1 MMEYEAVRE
10 RQDAMRRSFER
21 EWLAMAARSRPGPRR
36 TLRVAAGT
44 GLARLGL
51 RLAGRT
57 AVWAALGEAR

>member
-10 RQDAMRRSFER
+10 RQDAIRRSVER
-21 EWLAMAARSRPGPRR
+21 ERLAVEARSGPAPRR
-36 TLRVAAGT
+36 TLRLALGT

-51 RLAGRT
+51 RLAGRQ